1 MKKIIYSICALSLF
15 NTVLAQSN
23 DELRAIEGKDP
34 LEKTFVKDIK
44 KQPDAD
50 FQYQLRNAESW
61 KNFASKANQWNVTFD
76 EGNQLPHR
84 ASGPGIKLPTFS
96 TEKELLNHFANTYLS
111 DYQLPLNELELK
123 SSTSNAKHNF
133 YHFKQTHNGK
143 EILNSDLYLKLSK
156 QNDLIV
162 FGLDVFKNIPNVDA
176 TMDLNTAKTYAQ
188 RSIKGITNVSA
199 NGVVKILPVEGN
211 QMYNYYPVYEITV
224 ETMDE
229 NNIPAKYY
237 TLVNANSG
245 DILYRQNLVMHFDH
259 HPTKTTN
266 PNLTLPG
273 KVTANYFNLN
283 SYAGASVGSLG
294 YVRITAQGQT
304 FFADSGGVFN
314 LPFGDPN
321 VPAVFSLQ
329 GLYSDCRVLNG
340 SAPTM
345 NVSLGQTQNNI
356 TFAAPATIKH
366 LTAYNAVNR
375 IHDYMKSKFPAFT
388 TLDISMPTNI
398 ELTSGTCN
406 AFYNGA
412 SVNFFA
418 AGGGCLST
426 SEVADVVY
434 HEYGHGI
441 NDQYYSTYGGNFNN
455 GGMNEGYADVWG
467 IGLTQNPVLGIGF
480 FTNATGFVRRY
491 DVNKKVYPADLV
503 GEVHADGEIIA
514 GSWWDYGLEI
524 GNVQNMMDLFK
535 STYSALITAP
545 NGQEGKL
552 YSDIL
557 LEAITED
564 DNDNNIANGTPHF
577 CQLIKAFGIHGIELY
592 GSLKITGSSVV
603 NTAGNTVVTANI
615 ANTNIGP
622 KNIQAFYNTTGTN
635 YTQVAPAYSVGQLSF
650 NISPSVPAGSIVKY
664 YFTTQDTCANNNST
678 PNFYPS
684 GANQALAYPNLP
696 FIALLGYNL
705 IEKDS
710 FEITAGDWEVFDIN
724 DNATTGIWNIDFPVG
739 SFQNPTASTGM
750 VQTNNDHTSANI
762 FAGKCA
768 VTGNALSTS
777 AGIGDEDVDGGKTTL
792 TSKFYDLT
800 NLTDPVFS
808 YWRWYSN
815 DQGATPKT
823 DFWKVQISDD
833 NVVWQTIENT
843 LTPDHG
849 WRRNAFRVLDYVT
862 LTPFVQIRFIA
873 EDANAGSLVEA
884 AVDDVELFATNNP
897 LSASKIRAERAV
909 TMYPNP
915 AKDAVAVI
923 VGDNQKITS
932 IKITDQLGRAVKTL
946 NVNGLNKTTM
956 NVGDLNKG
964 IYFVTITT
972 DKITVEQKLIIK

>member
-1 MKKIIYSICALSLF
+1 MKKIIYSICALSLI

-23 DELRAIEGKDP
+23 DELRSIEGKDP

-50 FQYQLRNAESW
+50 FQFQLRNAESW
-61 KNFASKANQWNVTFD
+61 KNFASKASQWQVTFN

-96 TEKELLNHFANTYLS
+96 TENELLNHFANTYLS

-123 SSTSNAKHNF
+123 SNTSNAKHNF

-176 TMDLNTAKTYAQ
+176 TIDLNTAKTYAQ
-188 RSIKGITNVSA
+188 RNIKGITNVSA
-199 NGVVKILPVEGN
+199 DGVVKILPVEGS

-224 ETMDE
+224 ETMNE
-229 NNIPAKYY
+229 NSIPAKYY
-237 TLVNANSG
+237 TLVNANTG
-245 DILYRQNLVMHFDH
+245 DVLYRQNLVKEFDH
-259 HPTKTTN
+259 HPSKSAN
-266 PNLTLPG
+266 AAFTLPG
-273 KVTANYFNLN
+273 KVSANYYKLN
-283 SYAGASVGSLG
+283 NFLGASLGSLG
-294 YVRITAQGQT
+294 YVRLTTQGQT
-304 FFADSGGVFN
+304 FFADSAGVFN
-314 LPFGDPN
+314 LPFSS
-321 VPAVFSLQ
+321 ASESAIISLQ
-329 GLYSDCRVLNG
+329 GKYSDCRVING
-340 SAPTM
+340 SAPTI
-345 NVSLGQTQNNI
+345 SATLTQSQNNI
-356 TFAAPATIKH
+356 TFGAPATIEH
-366 LTAYNAVNR
+366 LSAYNAVNR
-375 IHDYMKSKFPAFT
+375 IHDYMKSKFPTFT

-398 ELTSGTCN
+398 NLTNGTCN
-406 AFYNGA
+406 AFYNGN
-412 SVNFFA
+412 SVNFYA
-418 AGGGCLST
+418 AGGGCSNIAN
-426 SEVADVVY
+426 VADVVY

-441 NDQYYSTYGGNFNN
+441 NDQFYSTFGGSFNN
-455 GGMNEGYADVWG
+455 GGMNEGYADVWAL
-467 IGLTQNPVLGIGF
+467 GLTQSPILGTGF
-480 FTNATGFVRRY
+480 FPAQSGFVRRY
-491 DVNKKVYPADLV
+491 DINKKVYPADLS

-514 GSWWDYGLEI
+514 GSWWDYGVEI

-535 STYSALITAP
+535 STYPALLTAP

-552 YSDIL
+552 YADVL

-603 NTAGNTVVTANI
+603 NTGGNTVVTANI

-635 YTQVAPAYSVGQLSF
+635 YTQVAPAYSAGQLSF
-650 NISPSVPAGSIVKY
+650 NVTPAAPAGSIVKY
-664 YFTTQDTCANNNST
+664 YFTSQDTCANNNST
-678 PNFYPS
+678 PNFYPPGS
-684 GANQALAYPNLP
+684 NQTLAYPNLP

-705 IEKDS
+705 IETDS
-710 FEITAGDWEVFDIN
+710 FEITAGDWELFDIN
-724 DNATTGIWNIDFPVG
+724 DNATTGIWTIDFPVG
-739 SFQNPTASTGM
+739 SFQNPASSSGM
-750 VQTNNDHTSANI
+750 VQTNNDHTSTNI

-768 VTGNALSTS
+768 ITGNALSVS

-800 NLTDPVFS
+800 GLTDPTFS

-823 DFWKVQISDD
+823 DFWKVQISND
-833 NVVWQTIENT
+833 NITWQTIENT

-897 LSASKIRAERAV
+897 LSAAKIRAERAIN
-909 TMYPNP
+909 MYPNP
-915 AKDAVAVI
+915 AKEMVSIV
-923 VGDNQKITS
+923 VGDKQKIST
-932 IKITDQLGRAVKTL
+932 IKVTDQLGREVKSV
-946 NVNGLNKTTM
+946 NVNGLSKTTM
-956 NVGDLNKG
+956 NVSDLNKG
-964 IYFVTITT
+964 IYFVSITT
-972 DKITVEQKLIIK
+972 DKVSVEQKLIIK